1 MKYFNAKTDRNFWM
15 KVNSVENCIFLRNA
29 DNPDALCGRDLVTLP
44 AISDK
49 CQQVAGV
56 PTSPGAAGYV
66 CYR

>member
-1 MKYFNAKTDRNFWM
+1 MKI
-15 KVNSVENCIFLRNA
+15 NSVENCIFLRNA
-29 DNPDALCGRDLVTLP
+29 DHPDALCGRDLVTLP